1 MTEEILIDM
10 EDSDYQ
16 FSSSTEGGE
25 LRGIKKKKKPFVKN
39 VKHL

>member
-10 EDSDYQ
+10 RDSDYQ

-25 LRGIKKKKKPFVKN
+25 LRGIKKKKPFVQN